1 MTEWRPR
8 IDDGDG
14 YIHERIAAALEADVT
29 QGLLA
34 PGAKLPTH
42 RRLAEVLGVGVGAVT
57 KAYAAAE
64 AQGLVVAHVGRGSF
78 IAEAPSAG
86 AAPFEGPIDLA
97 HNLPPAAPARTRLAE
112 AFARLRHRSDL
123 STCLD
128 YPPTGGA
135 EAHRRAA
142 SAWLGKTANH
152 EGLDWRRL
160 IVTAGAQQAFA
171 TALGAVCRPGDA
183 VIVEAVSFT
192 GIKALAAHMNYRL
205 VAAGMDAEGLTP
217 EALDEAAARSG
228 ARAAYVLP
236 LQNPTGRLM
245 GLERRKALVAVARKR
260 NLMLVEDDLY
270 AAYASELGLPP
281 LAALAPEQVFYVSG
295 LSKSLAPGLRVGHC
309 VAPIGGDWQ
318 ERCLSALRA
327 MAFGAPGIGALVAS
341 QWLEDGTAVDILAA
355 HRAEYE
361 TRAALALGI
370 LGSAAERPLNR
381 TATHLW
387 LPMGELAAERVAARA
402 LRDGVEVTDP
412 CLPVIAGGHEH
423 GLRVCLGA
431 TPSTAALQDGLHRL
445 ARALG
450 DSADRALGMV

>member
-1 MTEWRPR
+1 MEWRPR
-8 IDDGDG
+8 IEDGDG
-14 YIHERIAAALEADVT
+14 YIHERIAAALGADVT
-29 QGLLA
+29 RGLLA

-57 KAYAAAE
+57 RAYAAAE

-86 AAPFEGPIDLA
+86 AVLFEGPIDLA
-97 HNLPPAAPARTRLAE
+97 RNLPPAAPARTRLAE

-142 SAWLGKTANH
+142 SAWLGRTANH
-152 EGLDWRRL
+152 DGLDWRRL

-171 TALGAVCRPGDA
+171 TALGAACRPGDS

-192 GIKALAAHMNYRL
+192 GVKALAAHMDYRL

-217 EALDEAAARSG
+217 QALDEAAARSG

-236 LQNPTGRLM
+236 VQNPTARIM
-245 GLERRKALVAVARKR
+245 GLERRKAIVEVARKR
-260 NLMLVEDDLY
+260 GLMLIEDDLY
-270 AAYASELGLPP
+270 GAYATDLGLPP
-281 LAALAPEQVFYVSG
+281 LAVLAPEQVFYVSG
-295 LSKSLAPGLRVGHC
+295 LSKSLAPGLRVGYC
-309 VAPIGGDWQ
+309 VAPAGGDWQ

-327 MAFGAPGIGALVAS
+327 MAFGAPGIGALAAT
-341 QWLEDGTAVDILAA
+341 QWLEDGTAADILAT
-355 HRAEYE
+355 HHTEYV
-361 TRAALALGI
+361 TRARLALEI
-370 LGSAAERPLNR
+370 LGPAAERPLNR

-431 TPSTAALQDGLHRL
+431 APNMAVLEDGLRRL
-445 ARALG
+445 TRALG
-450 DSADRALGMV
+450 DTADRALGMV

>member
-1 MTEWRPR
+1 MEWRPR

-29 QGLLA
+29 RGLLA

-57 KAYAAAE
+57 KAYATAE

-78 IAEAPSAG
+78 IAEAPSPDS
-86 AAPFEGPIDLA
+86 APFEGPIDLA
-97 HNLPPAAPARTRLAE
+97 HNLPPTAPARTRLAE
-112 AFARLRHRSDL
+112 ALARLRHRSDL
-123 STCLD
+123 STYLD

-171 TALGAVCRPGDA
+171 TALGAACRPGDA

-192 GIKALAAHMNYRL
+192 GVKALAAHMNYRL

-217 EALDEAAARSG
+217 EALDEAASRSG

-236 LQNPTGRLM
+236 VQNPTGRIM
-245 GLERRKALVAVARKR
+245 GLERRKALVEVARKR

-270 AAYASELGLPP
+270 GAYASELGLPP

-309 VAPIGGDWQ
+309 VAPVGGDWQ

-327 MAFGAPGIGALVAS
+327 MAFGAPGVGALVAT
-341 QWLEDGTAVDILAA
+341 QWLEDGTAADILAA

-361 TRAALALGI
+361 TRARLALDI
-370 LGSAAERPLNR
+370 LGAAAERPLNR

-412 CLPVIAGGHEH
+412 CLPVIAGGAEH

-431 TPSTAALQDGLHRL
+431 APSTAVLQDGLRRL